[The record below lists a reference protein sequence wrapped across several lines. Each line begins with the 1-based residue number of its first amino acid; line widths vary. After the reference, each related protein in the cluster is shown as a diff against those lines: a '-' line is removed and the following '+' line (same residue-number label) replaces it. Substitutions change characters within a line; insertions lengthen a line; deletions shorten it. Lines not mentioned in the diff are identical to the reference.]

1 MSKFSWVSSL
11 LFFCL
16 CFTVEKGES
25 FTISFPHSE
34 EKAFVLVH
42 EDSVATYH
50 QLLSCIDHAQRYIEL
65 CPCMTGGKILQEILE
80 HIDQRMEA
88 VTVLQTYMIIQPTV
102 IDKDDSSRLS
112 YMQNKWGDRFQYIFT
127 DCPPHTNFLS
137 PNVVELHSKM
147 SVIDGKYIIMGGTN
161 FEDFMCTRGDSVP
174 EPSNS
179 SRLVIGGV
187 QRPLALRDQDVTIC
201 SEDLGLAMR
210 REFHAHY
217 AMWQTYK
224 NSFWFNKYLKDFRGL
239 GPINL
244 TKEEIS
250 GICNDA
256 LENNSNLI
264 PVDLK
269 NIRIIFSGPD
279 ERDNAITE
287 EYATLIDQAKERVY
301 ISNMY
306 FLPMSKIFQSLMRA
320 TWERNIHLDV
330 ITNGCSETSP
340 SITSFY
346 AWGNRMNYFPLC
358 FGDRPSFWKKNAY
371 ITKQPNSLLTIREFN
386 VPDTE
391 LHKKCM
397 LIDDHTFVIGSYN
410 LGKKSDEC
418 DYESIVVIQ
427 SPEVV
432 QAIEQIVMTDE
443 ALSVLVP
450 HEQIYQWYFHPLH
463 HFVGHLEINFMPA

>member
-1 MSKFSWVSSL
+1 MSKIGWIRSF
-11 LFFCL
+11 LFFCFCL
-16 CFTVEKGES
+16 ITKQGEC
-25 FTISFPHSE
+25 FTISFPHAE

-50 QLLSCIDHAQRYIEL
+50 QLLSSIDHAQRYIEL
-65 CPCMTGGKILQEILE
+65 CPCMTGGQMLQEILE
-80 HIDQRMEA
+80 HIDMRMA
-88 VTVLQTYMIIQPTV
+88 CVNDLQSFMIIQPTV
-102 IDKDDSSRLS
+102 IDKADHARLEF
-112 YMQNKWGDRFQYIFT
+112 MKNQWGDRFQYVFT

-137 PNVVELHSKM
+137 PNVVEMHAKM
-147 SVIDGKYIIMGGTN
+147 SIIDGKYIIIGGTN
-161 FEDFMCTRGDSVP
+161 FEDFMCTKGDTIP
-174 EPSNS
+174 ESSNS

-187 QRPLALRDQDVTIC
+187 QRPLALRDQDITIC

-217 AMWQTYK
+217 AMWQMYK

-239 GPINL
+239 GPLDL
-244 TKEEIS
+244 TKDEIIH
-250 GICNDA
+250 ICNEE
-256 LENNSNLI
+256 LESNPNLV

-279 ERDNAITE
+279 EKENAITD
-287 EYATLIDQAKERVY
+287 EYAALIDQAKDRIY

-306 FLPMSKIFQSLMRA
+306 FLPMNKIFHSLMRA
-320 TWERNIHLDV
+320 TWERSIRLDV
-330 ITNGCSETSP
+330 VTNGSSESAP

-358 FGDRPSFWKKNAY
+358 FGERPSLWKKNLYA
-371 ITKQPNSLLTIREFN
+371 TKQPNSLLTIREFN

-397 LIDDHTFVIGSYN
+397 LIDDDIFVIGSYN

-432 QAIEQIVMTDE
+432 RQVEKIFMIDE
-443 ALSVLVP
+443 HLSEEITY
-450 HEQIYQWYFHPLH
+450 EQIYQWYFHPLH
-463 HFVGHLEINFMPA
+463 HFIGHLEVSFMPA